1 MKNNDIKQKS
11 SREEIRK
18 NFDQD
23 VERFSNLDTGQRA
36 VIDAPLMLE
45 LITSAAVNLTTG
57 ASAMLDIGCGAGN
70 YTLKMLQKIPDL
82 DCTLIDLSMP
92 MLERAKERISA
103 ETKGQINII
112 QADILEVELPDNCYD
127 IIVAGAVLHHLRK
140 DEDWEVV
147 FGKVYQSL
155 KPGGSFWISD
165 LVSHETDE
173 MTEFFEEQYA
183 IFLEKTGGA
192 AYRETVMAHIEEE
205 DTPRPV
211 TYQLQ
216 LLKNA
221 GFRFVELLHKN
232 ARFAAF
238 GGIK

>member
-1 MKNNDIKQKS
+1 
-11 SREEIRK
+11 
-18 NFDQD
+18 
-23 VERFSNLDTGQRA
+23 
-36 VIDAPLMLE
+36 
-45 LITSAAVNLTTG
+45 
-57 ASAMLDIGCGAGN
+57 
-70 YTLKMLQKIPDL
+70 
-82 DCTLIDLSMP
+82 
-92 MLERAKERISA
+92 
-103 ETKGQINII
+103 
-112 QADILEVELPDNCYD
+112 
-127 IIVAGAVLHHLRK
+127 
-140 DEDWEVV
+140 VV

-192 AYRETVMAHIEEE
+192 AYRETVMAHIEDE